1 MMRLLSLL
9 AVSAALVC
17 AAETKSALEADP
29 KGWKDVTPA
38 KGWVRVPIPATA
50 TLNPENQWRY
60 DPKLKLLICTGD
72 KGHEMLRSNAEYK
85 DLIFHVEWRFA
96 RAEGKE
102 QPRYNSGVF
111 VRSSANGE
119 YFVQAQMGG
128 GPNVWLFADYP
139 VDGKKQRNNLRDQM
153 TAERTRPAGEWNIF
167 ELTVKGPTVSLWVNG
182 ETIGSIDKVPVDK
195 GYIGVEAEGFYV
207 EFGKMMVK
215 ELK

>member
-1 MMRLLSLL
+1 MKPLLSLI

-72 KGHEMLRSNAEYK
+72 KGHEMLRSNTEYK
-85 DLIFHVEWRFA
+85 NFVFHVEWRFG
-96 RAEGKE
+96 RAESKE

-119 YFVQAQMGG
+119 HFVQAQMGG

-139 VDGKKQRNNLRDQM
+139 VDGKKQRTNLRDQM
-153 TAERTRPAGEWNIF
+153 TAQRTRPAGEWNFF
-167 ELTVKGPTVSLWVNG
+167 EITVKGPTASLWVNG
-182 ETIGSIDKVPVDK
+182 ETIGSMNNGPVDK

-215 ELK
+215 EIR